1 MKEGVGQKQN
11 LPFPVHTIGLLE
23 KKKKVYLVEV
33 NWETCAPWEKCPK
46 ILLAD
51 TSKILLENQQYY
63 YQLGEWACME
73 DFTFGY
79 WYGPVEKPKGMR

>member
-1 MKEGVGQKQN
+1 MNWTKTKPDIPGTYYWTAG
-11 LPFPVHTIGLLE
+11 
-23 KKKKVYLVEV
+23 KKRKVYLVEV
-33 NWETCAPWEKCPK
+33 NWETCDPWLVHPKK

-51 TSKILLENQQYY
+51 TSKIILENQQYY